1 MKGTDGQEDG
11 TWRCKRRD
19 MAIQKFPEWYLKIA
33 YLFFFAHQSFKDKC
47 PQGQLVIIHL
57 FACEKVVNHNFMIN
71 HESSV
76 GGLIMI
82 I

>member
-1 MKGTDGQEDG
+1 MVLENSL
-11 TWRCKRRD
+11 
-19 MAIQKFPEWYLKIA
+19 PV
-33 YLFFFAHQSFKDKC
+33 FFAHQSFKDKC